1 MTRRALAILGSTVG
15 VMAVAFVLDRAGVFI
30 YFGYVPVFVMFAAAV
45 VGMLISMRRAPV
57 SRAEAVVLL
66 VATLLLFAGGAA
78 LPRTKTGPRKA
89 FYIAASKVTGGMEG
103 RVVETAM
110 RSFDSSPFSKEP
122 GVVTYQYASSERTID
137 TLTVRFNHDG
147 RVSSTS
153 YSAD

>member
-1 MTRRALAILGSTVG
+1 MLGSTVG

-57 SRAEAVVLL
+57 SRAEAVALL
-66 VATLLLFAGGAA
+66 VATLLLLASGAA

-89 FYIAASKVTGGMEG
+89 FYIAASKVTPGMQN
-103 RVVETAM
+103 RVVESAM
-110 RSFDSSPFSKEP
+110 RSFDNSPFSIEP
-122 GVVTYQYASSERTID
+122 SVVTYRYASSERTVD
-137 TLTVRFNHDG
+137 TFTVRFDGEG
-147 RVSSTS
+147 RVSSTR